1 MEDGEEDESR
11 GLENASSSSLQPNSK
26 PNRVTKEQFSKFQE
40 LQRRRLQI
48 KSRSKIR
55 KNTKGFSSSLNWG
68 VVSCEKVVF
77 NFEVF
82 TGKIDATGKSQLN
95 HLNTSN
101 EVNEAEHSRLSNS
114 DVDFGEKS
122 SLVQHDKTKTTLPS
136 KKLHKLHWGLDTKE
150 PWERKAN
157 M

>member
-55 KNTKGFSSSLNWG
+55 KNTK
-68 VVSCEKVVF
+68 
-77 NFEVF
+77 
-82 TGKIDATGKSQLN
+82 DATGKSQLN

>member
-1 MEDGEEDESR
+1 MEDGEEYESR
-11 GLENASSSSLQPNSK
+11 GLANTSSSSLQPNFK
-26 PNRVTKEQFSKFQE
+26 PKRVTKEQLSKFQE

-55 KNTKGFSSSLNWG
+55 KNTK
-68 VVSCEKVVF
+68 
-77 NFEVF
+77 
-82 TGKIDATGKSQLN
+82 DATGKSQIK

-101 EVNEAEHSRLSNS
+101 EVNETEHSRLSNS

-122 SLVQHDKTKTTLPS
+122 SLVQDDKTKTTLSS

>member
-11 GLENASSSSLQPNSK
+11 GLANASAPSLQPNIK
-26 PNRVTKEQFSKFQE
+26 PKRVTNEQLSKFQE
-40 LQRRRLQI
+40 LHRRRLQI

-55 KNTKGFSSSLNWG
+55 KNTK
-68 VVSCEKVVF
+68 
-77 NFEVF
+77 
-82 TGKIDATGKSQLN
+82 DATRKSQIK
-95 HLNTSN
+95 HLSTSD
-101 EVNEAEHSRLSNS
+101 EVNEAEHFSNS
-114 DVDFGEKS
+114 EVGFGEKS
-122 SLVQHDKTKTTLPS
+122 THVQQDKTKTTLPS

>member
-1 MEDGEEDESR
+1 MADEEGERRAPEI
-11 GLENASSSSLQPNSK
+11 ASTPSLQPNFK
-26 PNRVTKEQFSKFQE
+26 PKPKGVTHEQLSKFQE
-40 LQRRRLQI
+40 LHRRRLQI

-55 KNTKGFSSSLNWG
+55 KNTKGL
-68 VVSCEKVVF
+68 
-77 NFEVF
+77 
-82 TGKIDATGKSQLN
+82 TGKSQIKDLN
-95 HLNTSN
+95 SID

-114 DVDFGEKS
+114 DVNFGGKS
-122 SLVQHDKTKTTLPS
+122 SHVQRDNTTTTLPS

>member
-1 MEDGEEDESR
+1 MSPEAWQTHHPHLCNQISNLKESPR
-11 GLENASSSSLQPNSK
+11 SSSQNFRSFK
-26 PNRVTKEQFSKFQE
+26 GDDF
-40 LQRRRLQI
+40 RLNQ
-48 KSRSKIR
+48 
-55 KNTKGFSSSLNWG
+55 
-68 VVSCEKVVF
+68 
-77 NFEVF
+77 
-82 TGKIDATGKSQLN
+82 DATGKSQIK

-101 EVNEAEHSRLSNS
+101 EVNETEHSRLSNS

-122 SLVQHDKTKTTLPS
+122 SLVQDDKTKTTLSS